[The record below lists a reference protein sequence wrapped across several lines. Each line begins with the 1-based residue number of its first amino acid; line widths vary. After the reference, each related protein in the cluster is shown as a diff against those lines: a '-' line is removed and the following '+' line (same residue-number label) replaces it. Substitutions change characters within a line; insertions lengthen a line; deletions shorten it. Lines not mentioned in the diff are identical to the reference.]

1 MYLCVQKALL
11 MFIAPSSPNLLIF
24 APATANAGARRSL
37 ERMQLSMQ
45 PSAAQLTQ
53 HDAPS
58 TSSGSGAPPP
68 PLWRMFESVH
78 VSALPGR
85 SMLALRQNS
94 ESGALPRLFAAVK
107 AAVAA
112 DDVYMA
118 RARALSSVRP

>member
-1 MYLCVQKALL
+1 

-45 PSAAQLTQ
+45 PSAAQPTQ
-53 HDAPS
+53 HAQHDNPS
-58 TSSGSGAPPP
+58 ASSGGGAPPP
-68 PLWRMFESVH
+68 PLRRMFESVH
-78 VSALPGR
+78 VSALPGL

-107 AAVAA
+107 AAAAA